1 MGLTPT
7 QRSNFMTVA
16 SLTHSNVVRPAY
28 PNYRISAG
36 QRKRAQKLTLGVLF
50 FSISICGL
58 LYVFV
63 TANIV
68 TKGYKITNLSKQI
81 NELEST
87 NKGLQVE
94 VSNLKSINMLE
105 AKSND
110 LQMVK
115 AQKIEYVSLPGASA
129 MLVK

>member
-1 MGLTPT
+1 
-7 QRSNFMTVA
+7 MTVA